1 MKMLK
6 LEGRASIVVP
16 EGVLFQTNNAFT
28 KVKQTLL
35 ENFNV
40 HTIVS
45 LPSGVFLPYSGVK
58 TNILYFDR
66 KGATNDIWYYD
77 VTPPYKLTKN
87 KPIAYEHIKEF
98 IHLFHHPE
106 ERNQTNAKVPVASS
120 DSQGTSELY
129 REDCNDWTVNIKDI
143 KDYDLS
149 AKNPHKVVEVI
160 HKSPKDLLKAI
171 KQNDTEINTLMNQIE
186 SLIDG

>member
-1 MKMLK
+1 MQHFMKMLK
-6 LEGRASIVVP
+6 LEGRAAIVVP

-35 ENFNV
+35 ENYNV

-45 LPSGVFLPYSGVK
+45 LPAGVFLPYSGVK

-66 KGATNDIWYYD
+66 KGATNNIWYYD

-87 KPIAYEHIKEF
+87 KPITYEHIKEF
-98 IHLFHHPE
+98 VHLFHNPA
-106 ERNQTNAKVPVASS
+106 ERNATNAKIKNGSPSGAEVH
-120 DSQGTSELY
+120 
-129 REDCNDWTVNIKDI
+129 DWTVNITDI

-160 HKSPKDLLKAI
+160 HQSPKELLTSI
-171 KQNDTEINTLMNQIE
+171 KQNDTKINTLMNQIE
-186 SLIDG
+186 NLIDG